1 MEPTEGSESEMQKLY
16 GCDWMED
23 HLPLIKKKKMITPI
37 VWSDREDRM

>member
-23 HLPLIKKKKMITPI
+23 HLPLIKKKKNDHP
-37 VWSDREDRM
+37 DRLV